1 MKNRAFRRRP
11 TLRERALMRK
21 KRRMSG
27 KEKGRTSYPESI
39 SEDFSLYGVPDSD
52 GWSFTDAFGDG
63 MDFDECDTADC
74 LRDSDGSEDI
84 INGFFSKEEAI
95 ALAEEKL
102 SKLRSG
108 DDGLVAAVD
117 CGEGFDEESFE
128 EEMDDVRLEYEEPEV
143 SDTLTIDID
152 VATELPE
159 PIQEGAIENA
169 IKAVLELHAI
179 PYGEVSVVI
188 VSDEEIRQL
197 NMEQREIDRVTDVLS
212 FPQYNN
218 LYEVVR
224 QPYPYYGDIVLSA
237 ATALRQAKEF
247 GHSFNREVSY
257 LTVHSM
263 LHLLGYDHIEEDD
276 KVEMRAMEK
285 IVMKKLGIFK
295 S

>member
-1 MKNRAFRRRP
+1 MNNKSFRRRP
-11 TLRERALMRK
+11 TLKERALMRK

-27 KEKGRTSYPESI
+27 KEKGRAPYPESFLAGN
-39 SEDFSLYGVPDSD
+39 SFEEFSSSDSLSSPDGVGS
-52 GWSFTDAFGDG
+52 GEA
-63 MDFDECDTADC
+63 FDESAANDWVGDEEH
-74 LRDSDGSEDI
+74 SEDI
-84 INGFFSKEEAI
+84 ISGFFSKEEAI
-95 ALAEEKL
+95 ALAEENIGKL
-102 SKLRSG
+102 GSG
-108 DDGLVAAVD
+108 DDGLAAAVD
-117 CGEGFDEESFE
+117 GGEGFDEEFFE
-128 EEMDDVRLEYEEPEV
+128 EEMDDVHLEYEELKV
-143 SDTLTIDID
+143 SDTLTIDVD
-152 VATELPE
+152 VATDLPE

-218 LYEVVR
+218 LYEIVQ

-237 ATALRQAKEF
+237 ATASRQAKEF

-285 IVMKKLGIFK
+285 IVMKGLGIFK
-295 S
+295 